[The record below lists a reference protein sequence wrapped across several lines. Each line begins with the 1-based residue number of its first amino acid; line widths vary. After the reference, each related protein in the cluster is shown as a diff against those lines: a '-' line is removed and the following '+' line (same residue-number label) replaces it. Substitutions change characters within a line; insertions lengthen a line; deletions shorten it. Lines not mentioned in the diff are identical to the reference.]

1 MIIKTVF
8 YKKEKKGFIII
19 KGFNPAL
26 TDLYR
31 KAGYKVKFIYDS
43 LN

>member
-1 MIIKTVF
+1 MIIKTIF
-8 YKKEKKGFIII
+8 YKPNKKGFIII
-19 KGFNPAL
+19 KSFNPTL